1 MFDLRMLLRMIL
13 MVGAPLNLHER
24 CPNCHKVKPSSGIEF
39 SKTLVHLVGTQDE
52 VHTSVQTS
60 LTSRLQ
66 LRPLCGCIDLSYLKA
81 TNMVYRIAK

>member
-1 MFDLRMLLRMIL
+1 

-24 CPNCHKVKPSSGIEF
+24 CPNCHKVKPFSGIEF

-60 LTSRLQ
+60 LTSHLQ
-66 LRPLCGCIDLSYLKA
+66 LRPLCGCIDLSYLEA

>member
-52 VHTSVQTS
+52 VHTCTNQPDQSLAIETS
-60 LTSRLQ
+60 MWLH
-66 LRPLCGCIDLSYLKA
+66 
-81 TNMVYRIAK
+81 